1 MPVQFYLAL
10 YLTGKT
16 QFLGSLLISLSTGK
30 SIIKK
35 AFLFTFAPLN
45 VSAWIIICR
54 WRAKLVRYVKINFP
68 SLTEKLTRYLLI
80 RRKLLIID
88 PISIPIR
95 NADEILRDIPKSGTI
110 KSNINTAVHS
120 NGIQNV
126 YASNFNFKNSSILI
140 QHGRYVFLVTEII

>member
-1 MPVQFYLAL
+1 M
-10 YLTGKT
+10 
-16 QFLGSLLISLSTGK
+16 
-30 SIIKK
+30 
-35 AFLFTFAPLN
+35 
-45 VSAWIIICR
+45 
-54 WRAKLVRYVKINFP
+54 RYVKINFP

-88 PISIPIR
+88 PIRIPIR